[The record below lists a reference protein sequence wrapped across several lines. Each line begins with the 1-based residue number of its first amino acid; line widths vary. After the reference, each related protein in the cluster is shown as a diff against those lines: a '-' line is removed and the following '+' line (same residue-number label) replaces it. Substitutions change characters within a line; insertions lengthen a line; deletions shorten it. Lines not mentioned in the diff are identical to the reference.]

1 MVKSLLVFRF
11 LVLVLGHIEPNPHWW
26 ITDLNTYHP
35 KRSQQ
40 HMHTLPHNPHW
51 FPCRVACSPS
61 RICVWPGLMLFIAS
75 TFLCGGIAE
84 VNPPLPE
91 KQNKTMESV
100 RHSKANGF
108 TAASS
113 PPSLFM
119 CKSIH
124 RVLMAPV
131 MHDTDSFKWPRKKW
145 EPFTHLQSWQKTIQ
159 VGCIESAFLSQ
170 DGANV
175 CLLF

>member
-1 MVKSLLVFRF
+1 
-11 LVLVLGHIEPNPHWW
+11 
-26 ITDLNTYHP
+26 
-35 KRSQQ
+35 
-40 HMHTLPHNPHW
+40 MHTPPHNPHW
-51 FPCRVACSPS
+51 FPCHVACSPS

-131 MHDTDSFKWPRKKW
+131 MHDTDSFKWPRKKMRTFHTPAELAENNSGGVYW
-145 EPFTHLQSWQKTIQ
+145 ISIFISRWCKRLFTVLMALVWFRLIFTGDDC
-159 VGCIESAFLSQ
+159 V
-170 DGANV
+170 
-175 CLLF
+175 